1 MLVAV
6 LAGAGVKTRY
16 SHLSV
21 GAPAGSCSRGQ
32 IIGFC
37 GNAGRCSTGLHLH
50 FEAEPLHLLDLLE
63 SPSAEQLKSM
73 EQTPHW
79 HQPSVEASR

>member
-16 SHLSV
+16 SHQSV
-21 GAPAGSCSRGQ
+21 GAPAGSYSRGQ
-32 IIGFC
+32 IIGLC
-37 GNAGRCSTGLHLH
+37 GNTSRWSIGPHLH
-50 FEAEPLHLLDLLE
+50 FEAEPLYLLDVLE
-63 SPSAEQLKSM
+63 SPSPEQLKSM
-73 EQTPHW
+73 EQMPQC